1 MPCPVSDQLAVCS
14 WSLRPECPGGLAA
27 TLRAL
32 GIPRVQ
38 LALLPLLE
46 DGATWCDT
54 GRALADQGVRI
65 ISGMMQTVGE
75 DYSTL
80 ESIARTGG
88 VRPDESW
95 PATLDRALRTADL
108 AASLGLTLV
117 TFHAGFIPHE
127 AGPAR
132 ATMLARLRTL
142 VDHFAT
148 RGVSL
153 AFETGQETASTLLAA
168 LDELERPSAGVNLDP
183 ANMILYGMGDPV
195 AAARSLLPRIAQV
208 HVKDAR
214 ASASPGTWGQE
225 VPVGSGDVAWPAFL
239 EVLASAPRT
248 LDLVIER
255 EAGSCRESDI
265 TGAKSVIEREW
276 R

>member
-1 MPCPVSDQLAVCS
+1 MCS
-14 WSLRPECPGGLAA
+14 WSLRPEDPGSLAA
-27 TLRAL
+27 TLRTL

-46 DGATWCDT
+46 DGATWCDA
-54 GRALADQGVRI
+54 GRALSGEGIRI
-65 ISGMMQTVGE
+65 VSGMMQTVGE

-88 VRPDESW
+88 VRPDGSW

-127 AGPAR
+127 AGTDR
-132 ATMLARLRTL
+132 STMLARLRTL

-148 RGVSL
+148 RGVNL
-153 AFETGQETASTLLAA
+153 AFETGQETAETLTSA
-168 LDELERPSAGVNLDP
+168 LDELDRPSAGVNLDP
-183 ANMILYGMGDPV
+183 ANMVLYGMGDPV
-195 AAARSLLPRIAQV
+195 AAAQTLLPRIAQV

-214 ASASPGTWGQE
+214 ATPTPGTWGQE
-225 VPVGSGDVAWPAFL
+225 VPVGMGDVAWGAL
-239 EVLASAPRT
+239 LAVLSSTPRA

-265 TGAKSVIEREW
+265 TGAKSLIEREW